1 MEEKEFVRAIR
12 PLEEPKEETKFKRA
26 LIIDVPTKHF
36 EDKTYIILYQIKNE
50 EDKLYRQ
57 LFAIRKGRTQ
67 AISDIRDKLQSGVD
81 IDIHKSVIIT
91 ETKQTETDTGNTK
104 YYLIPLE
111 ESISVYSFWKSV
123 EEYYGL
129 DYFDIEEYNE
139 GFEYDNEE
147 DSTNSISS
155 SENRVFDEMTM
166 EYKRMLSDAKMKKSI
181 DNFTYDKSK
190 LEGPNV

>member
-1 MEEKEFVRAIR
+1 MEEKELIRAIK
-12 PLEEPKEETKFKRA
+12 PLEEPKEEPKYKRA
-26 LIIDVPTKHF
+26 VIIDVPTKHF

-50 EDKLYRQ
+50 EDKLYKQ

-111 ESISVYSFWKSV
+111 ESISVYSFCKSV

-147 DSTNSISS
+147 DSTDSNPSL
-155 SENRVFDEMTM
+155 ENRVFDEMTM
-166 EYKRMLSDAKMKKSI
+166 EYKRMLSEAKMKKSI
-181 DNFTYDKSK
+181 DNFTYDRDK
-190 LEGPNV
+190 LKGPNV

>member
-1 MEEKEFVRAIR
+1 MEEKELVRAIK
-12 PLEEPKEETKFKRA
+12 PLEEPKEEPKYKRA
-26 LIIDVPTKHF
+26 VIIDVPTKHF

-81 IDIHKSVIIT
+81 IDIHKSVVIT

-111 ESISVYSFWKSV
+111 ESISVYSFCKSV

-139 GFEYDNEE
+139 GFEDDKEE
-147 DSTNSISS
+147 DSTDSYTSLTNK
-155 SENRVFDEMTM
+155 NLDEMSL
-166 EYKRMLSDAKMKKSI
+166 EYQRMLSEARMKKSI
-181 DNFTYDKSK
+181 DNFTYDKNK